1 MDNYVNIGII
11 VASFGVKGEVVI
23 QHHLGASPHIDG
35 MKVLFIETVKD
46 KFIPYFIKEVKVK
59 SENEIL
65 VSFED
70 IDSPEKAKKHLKK
83 KAWLPE
89 QEAKKLSSKAAPISL
104 LGFTVVEN
112 KTALGKVLE
121 VIEQPMQILL
131 RIEIDSKEVLI
142 PINESTL
149 VKIDHR
155 AEKIFVTLPEGLLDI
170 YLS

>member
-1 MDNYVNIGII
+1 
-11 VASFGVKGEVVI
+11 
-23 QHHLGASPHIDG
+23 

-65 VSFED
+65 VSFEE
-70 IDSPEKAKKHLKK
+70 IDSPEKAKKYLKK

-89 QEAKKLSSKAAPISL
+89 QDAKKLSSMAAPISL
-104 LGFTVVEN
+104 LGFTVVEK
-112 KTALGKVLE
+112 KTSLGKVLE
-121 VIEQPMQILL
+121 VIQQPMQILL
-131 RIEIDSKEVLI
+131 RIEIDTKEVLI

-149 VKIDHR
+149 VRIDHKS
-155 AEKIFVTLPEGLLDI
+155 EKIVVTLPEGLLDI